1 MATKKSFHL
10 PDLGEGLPDAE
21 IVEWHVKVGDT
32 VRLDEALVSMETAK
46 AVVDVP
52 SPVSGKVLRL
62 AGGPGDVILTGAVL
76 AEFEL
81 DPNLPQRA
89 EAQDT
94 GHHHGGTPH
103 AATGDPVP
111 AEHTRDDGT
120 ATTVVASDEGGEI
133 PEDDTTPPA
142 ATPGPEKREADA
154 GTVVGAMQSSD
165 AVRSEQAVAIG
176 GIKAMP
182 AVRALARKMGVDL
195 SRVAASGA
203 GGVVTMA
210 DVKRAAESGSAKV
223 GAAPSR
229 AQAATT

>member
-1 MATKKSFHL
+1 MADKKSFHL

-32 VRLDEALVSMETAK
+32 VRLDEPLVSMETAK

-94 GHHHGGTPH
+94 GHHHGGAH
-103 AATGDPVP
+103 NDAGAP
-111 AEHTRDDGT
+111 APADHTRDDEIGS
-120 ATTVVASDEGGEI
+120 ASC
-133 PEDDTTPPA
+133 
-142 ATPGPEKREADA
+142 RESGDSAADA
-154 GTVVGAMQSSD
+154 GTGQQ
-165 AVRSEQAVAIG
+165 RRQ
-176 GIKAMP
+176 
-182 AVRALARKMGVDL
+182 
-195 SRVAASGA
+195 
-203 GGVVTMA
+203 
-210 DVKRAAESGSAKV
+210 
-223 GAAPSR
+223 
-229 AQAATT
+229 